1 MVDSLVTR
9 IEEAKTWCVAGAK
22 DLREIIH
29 AQFFYVHCNGFFLPN
44 FFFSLL
50 LYHVQVVFFFLI
62 RSLYKWLM
70 VDRSTELSN
79 REIA

>member
-9 IEEAKTWCVAGAK
+9 IEEAKTWWVVGAK

-29 AQFFYVHCNGFFLPN
+29 VQFFYVHCNGFFTIL
-44 FFFSLL
+44 FFQPSPLSCTSG
-50 LYHVQVVFFFLI
+50 FFI